1 MTKQTEHKTPKMDTL
16 LSNIGINQDESTG
29 SLISPI
35 HFSTT
40 YQHPEY
46 GKSTGFD
53 YTRTKNPT
61 RATLEEAL
69 ASIESGQFALATSSG
84 MAAIVLAF
92 SVFPIGS
99 KIVASRDLDRKST

>member
-1 MTKQTEHKTPKMDTL
+1 MTKQVKQNIAKMDTI
-16 LSNIGINQDESTG
+16 LSHIGINQDEATG

-40 YQHPEY
+40 YQHPEF

-61 RATLEEAL
+61 RTNLEEAL
-69 ASIESGQFALATSSG
+69 AAIEAGQFAIATS
-84 MAAIVLAF
+84 
-92 SVFPIGS
+92 
-99 KIVASRDLDRKST
+99 